1 MKKLAYYFS
10 ICFIAVQISSCKT
23 EAKKEVTKDTE
34 APKTEVKTAPYSL
47 NNADNSINW
56 TAYKTTDKAPVKG
69 QFKKVNITSGGEGNS
84 VKEAV
89 NNAEFSVPV
98 SSIFTKDTS
107 RDFKIKKFFFG
118 VMDKTQ
124 LLSGKLVLENDSI
137 GYADLTM
144 NGVTK
149 KLPFNYTITGKIFN
163 MTGVMKISD
172 WNAEKALSSLN
183 EACKDLHKGAD
194 GVSKT
199 WDEVAINI
207 TSTFK

>member
-1 MKKLAYYFS
+1 MKKIVFALAVLVS
-10 ICFIAVQISSCKT
+10 SSTIISCKK
-23 EAKKEVTKDTE
+23 EAKKETPTQEQETVVEKKASYVLQD
-34 APKTEVKTAPYSL
+34 A
-47 NNADNSINW
+47 NNTINW
-56 TAYKTTDKAPVKG
+56 TAYKTTDKTPVKG
-69 QFKKVNITSGGEGNS
+69 QFQKVNITAGGQGES
-84 VKEAV
+84 VKEAI
-89 NNAEFSVPV
+89 NNVEFSVPV

-107 RDFKIKKFFFG
+107 RDFKIKKFFFA
-118 VMDKTQ
+118 VMDQTQ

-149 KLPFNYTITGKIFN
+149 KLPFNYTISEKTFN
-163 MTGVMKISD
+163 MNSVMKITD

-199 WDEVAINI
+199 WDEVAIDI
-207 TSTFK
+207 SSTFE